1 MARLW
6 LVVLL
11 AVTSTFTSISPA
23 ASRAPAVVHTSQQG
37 SRSQQGQARAR
48 HSAPIRAAAAAPS
61 LSALPRLAHVIA
73 ADPPATATLD
83 FPVDSVD
90 LSLRAAPNA
99 LGLFGRLPA
108 GSRSA
113 VAPVAP
119 ISPRAVDAADGT
131 GALPRASLGAPR
143 LPGLAGWALPRA
155 AVVAPDI
162 QVAATTTYSVTNT
175 NDSGPGSLRQA
186 ITNAD
191 ANGGGL
197 ITFSVSGTI
206 ALQSA
211 LPIITQ
217 TVSISG
223 SSAPGAT
230 PITPTVAIN
239 GNALSANPA
248 GGVDGLVFTAANS
261 GVSDL
266 DLNGFNA
273 TDPTP
278 GHAIII
284 NGTSAISDVVTG
296 NFIGTDITGATAVSN
311 QVGVRVA
318 GGAVGATITGNLVS
332 GNVFGIVL
340 SDDGTTGNI
349 VQGNKVGTN
358 AAGTAAVPNTNS
370 GIQLQFGAANNT
382 IGGTTAAAA
391 NLVSGN
397 PFGITL
403 TDDGTT
409 GNVVQGNKVGTNA
422 AGTAA
427 ISNTTGIIVQLGAAN
442 NTIGGATA
450 AAANLISGNTFG
462 IILSEVGTTG
472 NTVLG
477 NDVGTDATGMSAIPN
492 GTGIQ
497 IQRGASD
504 NTVGGATTASANLI
518 ADNTDGVNVVTD
530 AINNQLTT
538 NNTIVGN
545 VVGGN
550 FQGIALQGPA
560 TISNMVVGNRVGV
573 GPTGS
578 PLPNTNGISVGSG
591 AMSNTIGAPNA
602 PNLVSGNIGVTN
614 TVSNPNPFATGILL
628 NGVGTTGNIVQS
640 NLVGTNRAG
649 TAALPNVTGIV
660 MDQGA
665 SNNIIGGVNAS
676 AGNLVSG
683 NGNGVV
689 ILGATYPG
697 LTSTVSSSGNVV
709 AGNLIGTNIG
719 GTAAIPNTL
728 EGVGLAG
735 GATGNV
741 IGGGAAAGRNTISG
755 NTAGVVLQDTGTM
768 SNTVDGNF
776 IGTVISGTA
785 ALPNGLA
792 GVVVQG
798 GASGNIIGGTDGGN
812 TISGNTRGAGVVIA
826 GVNLVTGQLASTAT
840 SGNVVEGNR
849 IGTDPSGTAALSNTI
864 GVVVNSGA
872 VSNTVGGTAT
882 NAENVVS
889 GNSFIGVA
897 ITGTGALL
905 TPGGFAPLP
914 TNGNLVQG
922 NFVGTNI
929 SGTAALGNGGNRG
942 GVGVVINAGAMSNTV
957 GGTAS
962 GAGNLI
968 SGQGNGF
975 GVYLSDAG
983 SNGNVVQGNKV
994 GTDGAGMSAI
1004 RNYAGV
1010 FVGGGAANNIIGG
1023 ATAAAAN
1030 LVSGNTFGIVL
1041 SDAGT
1046 TGNTVL
1052 GNDVGTD
1059 ATRTS
1064 AIPNGAGIQ
1073 MQSGASGNT
1082 VGGTAPGA
1090 FNLVSGNVL
1099 GIVLREAGTAN
1110 NQVLGNLVGTN
1121 ISGTAALPNQQA
1133 GVLLSLGAVSN
1144 TIGGPDRADRN
1155 IVSGNIGAGIA
1166 ISDTGTSNNAVLGNL
1181 VGTNISGTAALP
1193 NTQAGVVIQQGAMS
1207 NTVGGTASGAGNV
1220 VSGNQSGAGIVIT
1233 GTGAMSNAVQGNLIG
1248 LGATLTPLPNGIGV
1262 FLFAGASNNTV
1273 GGTAS
1278 GAANTIAYNGKGV
1291 VVGAAAA
1298 DAGATGNAVLGNSI
1312 YSNQALGIDLGNDG
1326 VTPNGQA
1333 GRSGPDRLQNYPL
1346 LSSAQTDGTNL
1357 TVSGVLTST
1366 ANTTYRVEVFDSP
1379 TCDPSGFGQ
1388 GQVFLG
1394 FATVTTDGSGMASF
1408 ALQEGS
1414 GTVASFVTTTATD
1427 PNGNTSEFSNCARVT
1442 QPSATGTATMQ
1453 PSGTATTQ
1461 PSSTSTSTPSATAT
1475 PTNTNTPTATPTK
1488 SPTST
1493 ATNTPTNTATSTAT
1507 NTATSTPTNTAVPAT
1522 STPTNTATQAP
1533 ANTAA
1538 ATTTPFPTIVPV
1550 TPAPTTP
1557 VPPVAR
1563 GCSMGPL
1570 LLLRARPVPF
1580 SRPVVVVEG
1589 LHNTRGEG
1597 SSATSRTTLF
1607 VSDANTVAFYSR
1619 KSYQSLACG
1628 RFTLI
1633 DLRGTIQSGGTNVR
1647 GKRHILLNGL
1657 GFRLRITAERKVG
1670 RHAQTYSARVEITQ
1684 IRRHHTFIS
1693 YQHTFKGLQ
1702 GVVTITR

>member
-1 MARLW
+1 MRRIAEKE
-6 LVVLL
+6 
-11 AVTSTFTSISPA
+11 SISWQDYGWLSYWQSQALLRP
-23 ASRAPAVVHTSQQG
+23 SRRPRRAPAVVHTSQQG

-83 FPVDSVD
+83 FPVASVD

-340 SDDGTTGNI
+340 SDDGTTGN
-349 VQGNKVGTN
+349 
-358 AAGTAAVPNTNS
+358 
-370 GIQLQFGAANNT
+370 
-382 IGGTTAAAA
+382 
-391 NLVSGN
+391 
-397 PFGITL
+397 
-403 TDDGTT
+403 
-409 GNVVQGNKVGTNA
+409 VVQGNKVGTNA

-614 TVSNPNPFATGILL
+614 TVSNPDPFATGILL

-719 GTAAIPNTL
+719 GTAAIPKSL
-728 EGVGLAG
+728 
-735 GATGNV
+735 
-741 IGGGAAAGRNTISG
+741 
-755 NTAGVVLQDTGTM
+755 
-768 SNTVDGNF
+768 
-776 IGTVISGTA
+776 
-785 ALPNGLA
+785 
-792 GVVVQG
+792 
-798 GASGNIIGGTDGGN
+798 
-812 TISGNTRGAGVVIA
+812 
-826 GVNLVTGQLASTAT
+826 
-840 SGNVVEGNR
+840 
-849 IGTDPSGTAALSNTI
+849 
-864 GVVVNSGA
+864 
-872 VSNTVGGTAT
+872 
-882 NAENVVS
+882 
-889 GNSFIGVA
+889 
-897 ITGTGALL
+897 
-905 TPGGFAPLP
+905 
-914 TNGNLVQG
+914 
-922 NFVGTNI
+922 
-929 SGTAALGNGGNRG
+929 
-942 GVGVVINAGAMSNTV
+942 
-957 GGTAS
+957 
-962 GAGNLI
+962 
-968 SGQGNGF
+968 
-975 GVYLSDAG
+975 
-983 SNGNVVQGNKV
+983 
-994 GTDGAGMSAI
+994 SAI
-1004 RNYAGV
+1004 
-1010 FVGGGAANNIIGG
+1010 
-1023 ATAAAAN
+1023 
-1030 LVSGNTFGIVL
+1030 
-1041 SDAGT
+1041 
-1046 TGNTVL
+1046 
-1052 GNDVGTD
+1052 
-1059 ATRTS
+1059 
-1064 AIPNGAGIQ
+1064 
-1073 MQSGASGNT
+1073 
-1082 VGGTAPGA
+1082 A
-1090 FNLVSGNVL
+1090 F
-1099 GIVLREAGTAN
+1099 
-1110 NQVLGNLVGTN
+1110 
-1121 ISGTAALPNQQA
+1121 
-1133 GVLLSLGAVSN
+1133 
-1144 TIGGPDRADRN
+1144 
-1155 IVSGNIGAGIA
+1155 
-1166 ISDTGTSNNAVLGNL
+1166 
-1181 VGTNISGTAALP
+1181 
-1193 NTQAGVVIQQGAMS
+1193 
-1207 NTVGGTASGAGNV
+1207 
-1220 VSGNQSGAGIVIT
+1220 
-1233 GTGAMSNAVQGNLIG
+1233 
-1248 LGATLTPLPNGIGV
+1248 
-1262 FLFAGASNNTV
+1262 
-1273 GGTAS
+1273 
-1278 GAANTIAYNGKGV
+1278 
-1291 VVGAAAA
+1291 
-1298 DAGATGNAVLGNSI
+1298 
-1312 YSNQALGIDLGNDG
+1312 
-1326 VTPNGQA
+1326 
-1333 GRSGPDRLQNYPL
+1333 
-1346 LSSAQTDGTNL
+1346 
-1357 TVSGVLTST
+1357 
-1366 ANTTYRVEVFDSP
+1366 
-1379 TCDPSGFGQ
+1379 
-1388 GQVFLG
+1388 
-1394 FATVTTDGSGMASF
+1394 
-1408 ALQEGS
+1408 
-1414 GTVASFVTTTATD
+1414 
-1427 PNGNTSEFSNCARVT
+1427 
-1442 QPSATGTATMQ
+1442 
-1453 PSGTATTQ
+1453 
-1461 PSSTSTSTPSATAT
+1461 
-1475 PTNTNTPTATPTK
+1475 
-1488 SPTST
+1488 
-1493 ATNTPTNTATSTAT
+1493 
-1507 NTATSTPTNTAVPAT
+1507 
-1522 STPTNTATQAP
+1522 
-1533 ANTAA
+1533 
-1538 ATTTPFPTIVPV
+1538 
-1550 TPAPTTP
+1550 
-1557 VPPVAR
+1557 
-1563 GCSMGPL
+1563 
-1570 LLLRARPVPF
+1570 
-1580 SRPVVVVEG
+1580 
-1589 LHNTRGEG
+1589 
-1597 SSATSRTTLF
+1597 
-1607 VSDANTVAFYSR
+1607 
-1619 KSYQSLACG
+1619 
-1628 RFTLI
+1628 
-1633 DLRGTIQSGGTNVR
+1633 
-1647 GKRHILLNGL
+1647 
-1657 GFRLRITAERKVG
+1657 
-1670 RHAQTYSARVEITQ
+1670 
-1684 IRRHHTFIS
+1684 
-1693 YQHTFKGLQ
+1693 
-1702 GVVTITR
+1702 